1 MKNIRSFRKRQIVV
15 ILQAKTK
22 QTYQTS
28 MCTTPCRSSSR
39 PNTAQ
44 NTPYSLGTGTI
55 AEGWINDALRFR
67 EKQMGK

>member
-1 MKNIRSFRKRQIVV
+1 
-15 ILQAKTK
+15 
-22 QTYQTS
+22 

-67 EKQMGK
+67 EKQMGR